1 MILGIGVDVV
11 SIPRIARLLEK
22 YGERFSGRLF
32 TSQEWS
38 ESGGRSSFLAGR
50 FAVKEAFLKA
60 LGTGL
65 SGGIGWRDV
74 ETLSR
79 SSGAPEVRASGVA
92 GRLLAD
98 RGEVRIWTSIS
109 HERESAVAV
118 VVLEGGERCVS

>member
-1 MILGIGVDVV
+1 VILGIGVDMV
-11 SIPRIARLLEK
+11 SIPRIGRLLER
-22 YGERFSGRLF
+22 YGERFSGRVF
-32 TSQEWS
+32 TPKEWS

-65 SGGIGWRDV
+65 SDGIAWRDV

-79 SSGAPEVRASGVA
+79 RSGTPEVHASGVA

-109 HERESAVAV
+109 HERENAVAV